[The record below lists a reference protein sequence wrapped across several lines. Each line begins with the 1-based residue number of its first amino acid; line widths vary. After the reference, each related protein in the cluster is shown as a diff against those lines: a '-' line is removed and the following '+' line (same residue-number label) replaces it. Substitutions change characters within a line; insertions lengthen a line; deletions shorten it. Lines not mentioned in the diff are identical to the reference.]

1 MIEHRK
7 GCSCLDCCEGVK
19 ICKMEQIIMIVA
31 FFLIPKKKIVFL
43 KENATMRQ
51 ALERMEYHSYSAVP
65 LINDEGKYVGT
76 ITEGDLL
83 WKLKNTPSLTF
94 QNTEDIFLS
103 EVEQHVQNLPVTI
116 DAQMEDL
123 ISRAVVQ
130 NFVPVVDDQQI
141 FIGIVRRRE
150 MIEYC
155 TKLLIS

>member
-1 MIEHRK
+1 MNI
-7 GCSCLDCCEGVK
+7 
-19 ICKMEQIIMIVA
+19 A
-31 FFLIPKKKIVFL
+31 FFLIPKKDIVYL

-65 LINDEGKYVGT
+65 LINDEGNYVGT

-83 WKLKNTPSLTF
+83 WKLRNTPGLTF
-94 QNTEDIFLS
+94 QNTQDIYLS

-123 ISRAVVQ
+123 ISRAVLQ
-130 NFVPVVDDQQI
+130 NFVPVVDDQQV

-150 MIEYC
+150 LIEYC
-155 TKLLIS
+155 AKLLFQKRPCQ

>member
-1 MIEHRK
+1 MT
-7 GCSCLDCCEGVK
+7 LANLQNGVDT
-19 ICKMEQIIMIVA
+19 MNVA
-31 FFLIPKKKIVFL
+31 FFLIPKKDIIFL

-65 LINDEGKYVGT
+65 LIDDEGKYVGT

-83 WKLKNTPSLTF
+83 WKLKNTPGLTF
-94 QNTEDIFLS
+94 QNTEDIHLS
-103 EVEQHVQNLPVTI
+103 EVEQHVQNMPVTI
-116 DAQMEDL
+116 DAEIEDL

-130 NFVPVVDDQQI
+130 NFVPVVDDQKV

-155 TKLLIS
+155 SKLLLQRKS

>member
-1 MIEHRK
+1 MN
-7 GCSCLDCCEGVK
+7 
-19 ICKMEQIIMIVA
+19 VA
-31 FFLIPKKKIVFL
+31 FFLIPKKDIIYL

-51 ALERMEYHSYSAVP
+51 ALERMEYHSYTAVP
-65 LINDEGKYVGT
+65 LINSEGKYVGT

-83 WKLKNTPSLTF
+83 WKLKNTPGLTF
-94 QNTEDIFLS
+94 QNTENIFLS

-116 DAQMEDL
+116 DAQIEDL

-150 MIEYC
+150 IIEYC
-155 TKLLIS
+155 SKLLLPAGHPIVSQNRNPK

>member
-1 MIEHRK
+1 MVVSHIDQYVNNLARW
-7 GCSCLDCCEGVK
+7 SV
-19 ICKMEQIIMIVA
+19 IVMNIA
-31 FFLIPKKKIVFL
+31 FFLIPKKDIVYL

-65 LINDEGKYVGT
+65 LINGEGEYVGT

-83 WKLKNTPSLTF
+83 WKLKNTPGLTF
-94 QNTEDIFLS
+94 QNTQDILLS
-103 EVEQHVQNLPVTI
+103 EVEQHVLNLPVTI

-123 ISRAVVQ
+123 ISRAVAQ
-130 NFVPVVDDQQI
+130 NFIPVVDDQQI

-155 TKLLIS
+155 SKLLIQRKSEVT

>member
-1 MIEHRK
+1 MN
-7 GCSCLDCCEGVK
+7 
-19 ICKMEQIIMIVA
+19 VA
-31 FFLIPKKKIVFL
+31 FFLIPKKDIVYL

-83 WKLKNTPSLTF
+83 WKLKNTPGLTF
-94 QNTEDIFLS
+94 QNTEDICLND
-103 EVEQHVQNLPVTI
+103 VEQHVQNLPVTI
-116 DAQMEDL
+116 DTQIQTL
-123 ISRAVVQ
+123 ISRAIVQ
-130 NFVPVVDDQQI
+130 NFVPVVDDQQV

-155 TKLLIS
+155 SKLLLNDEARK

>member
-1 MIEHRK
+1 MN
-7 GCSCLDCCEGVK
+7 
-19 ICKMEQIIMIVA
+19 VA
-31 FFLIPKKKIVFL
+31 FFLIPKKDIVYL
-43 KENATMRQ
+43 KENSTMRQ

-65 LINDEGKYVGT
+65 LIDEDGKYAGT

-83 WKLKNTPSLTF
+83 WKLKNTPGLTF
-94 QNTEDIFLS
+94 YNTQDICLKD
-103 EVEQHVQNLPVTI
+103 VEQHVQNLPVTI
-116 DAQMEDL
+116 DAQIEDL

-155 TKLLIS
+155 SKLLLQYKK

>member
-1 MIEHRK
+1 MNI
-7 GCSCLDCCEGVK
+7 
-19 ICKMEQIIMIVA
+19 A
-31 FFLIPKKKIVFL
+31 FFLIPKKDIVYL

-65 LINDEGKYVGT
+65 LINSEGKYVGT

-94 QNTEDIFLS
+94 ANTEDIYLS
-103 EVEQHVQNLPVTI
+103 EVEQHVQNVPVTI

-150 MIEYC
+150 LIEYC
-155 TKLLIS
+155 SKLLLQRKIETTAKAGIR

>member
-1 MIEHRK
+1 MN
-7 GCSCLDCCEGVK
+7 
-19 ICKMEQIIMIVA
+19 VA
-31 FFLIPKKKIVFL
+31 FFLIPKKDIVYL

-65 LINDEGKYVGT
+65 LIDDDGKYVGT

-83 WKLKNTPSLTF
+83 WKLKNTPGLTF
-94 QNTEDIFLS
+94 HNTEDINLS
-103 EVEQHVQNLPVTI
+103 EVERHVQNVPVTI
-116 DAQMEDL
+116 DAQIEDL

-130 NFVPVVDDQQI
+130 NFVPVVDDQQT

-155 TKLLIS
+155 SKLLLQRNGETIKQSVN

>member
-1 MIEHRK
+1 MN
-7 GCSCLDCCEGVK
+7 
-19 ICKMEQIIMIVA
+19 VA
-31 FFLIPKKKIVFL
+31 FFPIPKKDIVYL

-51 ALERMEYHSYSAVP
+51 ALERMEYHTYSAVP
-65 LINDEGKYVGT
+65 LINEEGEYVGT

-83 WKLKNTPSLTF
+83 WKLKNTPGLTF
-94 QNTEDIFLS
+94 YNTEYIFLN
-103 EVEQHVQNLPVTI
+103 EVEQHVQNSPVTI

-155 TKLLIS
+155 SKLLTQRKMETNNKTGIA

>member
-1 MIEHRK
+1 MN
-7 GCSCLDCCEGVK
+7 
-19 ICKMEQIIMIVA
+19 VA
-31 FFLIPKKKIVFL
+31 FFLIPKKDIVFL
-43 KENATMRQ
+43 KDNATMRQ

-65 LINDEGKYVGT
+65 LIDREGKYVGT

-83 WKLKNTPSLTF
+83 WKLKNTPGLTF
-94 QNTEDIFLS
+94 ENTEDIFLS

-116 DAQMEDL
+116 DAEIEDL

-155 TKLLIS
+155 SKLLIQRRAEVTT

>member
-1 MIEHRK
+1 MN
-7 GCSCLDCCEGVK
+7 
-19 ICKMEQIIMIVA
+19 VA
-31 FFLIPKKKIVFL
+31 FFLIPKKNIVFL

-65 LINDEGKYVGT
+65 LINDQGKYVGT

-83 WKLKNTPSLTF
+83 WKLKNTPGLTF
-94 QNTEDIFLS
+94 ENTEDIFLS
-103 EVEQHVQNLPVTI
+103 EVKQHVQNLPVTI

-130 NFVPVVDDQQI
+130 NFVPVVDDQHI

-155 TKLLIS
+155 SKLLIRRNAETLNDLEGSKPSSIYNRKT

>member
-1 MIEHRK
+1 M
-7 GCSCLDCCEGVK
+7 LVLNNLGVLHGNGESLG
-19 ICKMEQIIMIVA
+19 MNVA
-31 FFLIPKKKIVFL
+31 FFLIPKKNIVFL
-43 KENATMRQ
+43 KEGATMRQ

-83 WKLKNTPSLTF
+83 WKLKNTPGLTF
-94 QNTEDIFLS
+94 QNTEDIRLS
-103 EVEQHVQNLPVTI
+103 EVKQHVQNIPVTI
-116 DAQMEDL
+116 NAQMEDL

-130 NFVPVVDDQQI
+130 NFVPVVDDQEV

-155 TKLLIS
+155 SKLLVQRNN

>member
-1 MIEHRK
+1 MNI
-7 GCSCLDCCEGVK
+7 
-19 ICKMEQIIMIVA
+19 A
-31 FFLIPKKKIVFL
+31 FFLIPKKDIVYL

-51 ALERMEYHSYSAVP
+51 ALERMEYHTYSAVP
-65 LINDEGKYVGT
+65 LINDKGEYVGT

-83 WKLKNTPSLTF
+83 WKLKNTLGLTF
-94 QNTEDIFLS
+94 QNTEDICLS

-155 TKLLIS
+155 SQLLVQRKVETKNKT

>member
-1 MIEHRK
+1 MN
-7 GCSCLDCCEGVK
+7 
-19 ICKMEQIIMIVA
+19 VA
-31 FFLIPKKKIVFL
+31 FFLIPKKNIVFL

-51 ALERMEYHSYSAVP
+51 ALERMEFHSYSAVP
-65 LINDEGKYVGT
+65 LINDEGKYAGT

-83 WKLKNTPSLTF
+83 WKLKNTPGLSF
-94 QNTEDIFLS
+94 ENTEDIKLS
-103 EVEQHVQNLPVTI
+103 EVKQHVQNLPVTI

-123 ISRAVVQ
+123 LSRAIVQ

-155 TKLLIS
+155 SNLLIQRKAETGSKSGKG

>member
-1 MIEHRK
+1 MN
-7 GCSCLDCCEGVK
+7 
-19 ICKMEQIIMIVA
+19 VA
-31 FFLIPKKKIVFL
+31 FFLIPKKDIVYL

-65 LINDEGKYVGT
+65 LINSEGKYVGT

-83 WKLKNTPSLTF
+83 WKLKNTPGLTF
-94 QNTEDIFLS
+94 QNTEDILLV

-116 DAQMEDL
+116 AAQMEDL

-155 TKLLIS
+155 SKLLIQRKVETIYKTGIG

>member
-1 MIEHRK
+1 MN
-7 GCSCLDCCEGVK
+7 
-19 ICKMEQIIMIVA
+19 VA
-31 FFLIPKKKIVFL
+31 FFLIPKKDIVYL

-65 LINDEGKYVGT
+65 LIDDEGKYVGT

-83 WKLKNTPSLTF
+83 WKLKNTTGLTF

-103 EVEQHVQNLPVTI
+103 EVEQHVQNVPVTI

-155 TKLLIS
+155 SKLLIRRKVEAINKS

>member
-1 MIEHRK
+1 MN
-7 GCSCLDCCEGVK
+7 
-19 ICKMEQIIMIVA
+19 VA
-31 FFLIPKKKIVFL
+31 FFLIPKKDIVYL
-43 KENATMRQ
+43 RENATMRQ

-65 LINDEGKYVGT
+65 LINSEGKYVGT

-83 WKLKNTPSLTF
+83 WKLKNTPGLTF
-94 QNTEDIFLS
+94 QNTEDILLV
-103 EVEQHVQNLPVTI
+103 EVEKHVQNLPVTI
-116 DAQMEDL
+116 AAQMEDL

-155 TKLLIS
+155 SKLLIQRKVEATYKTGIG